1 VNGFGAGVL
10 SGFGT
15 GLALGGV
22 QSLMATSAALAP
34 FATVVAPVATIGLL
48 GYGAYELFIKDDGKA
63 GKQLFGAIVNV
74 ASSIGNVLDGSDWTA
89 TDQDLA
95 TVGGVVGGLASLKT
109 AAAAAGVGSEVAAQG
124 IARLRAPPEVSVTP
138 EILAP
143 EAPISPES
151 AGDASVGA
159 GEAGTRGEVA
169 GAAGGGSSSF
179 FSVQSDAG
187 AARLMSG
194 GAPWPQGVSKSLL
207 GEGFYSWG
215 SRAQAEAYMA
225 HLEARGVSGLR
236 IMEGRI
242 GQSQYQGLR
251 SLDLRGLTD
260 EAVDAWLDTHS
271 LYGDGVPHSFDHI
284 IRGTGNFGPE
294 FYFSKDVFHLFSF

>member
-1 VNGFGAGVL
+1 VNGFGAGIL

-22 QSLMATSAALAP
+22 QSLVATSAALAP

-95 TVGGVVGGLASLKT
+95 TVGGVVGGLTSMKI

-143 EAPISPES
+143 EAPTEGELKNWKGSPIDLPEGHVLS
-151 AGDASVGA
+151 PRDPALNAPPIYREGPFTATQREGFLSGNSGGTMLAPHHRHQLPLARGGVIDELPGPGHPEGNLHTGGTPSRHPNASIFNGMEGGDALRAAEIRSHWVTKG
-159 GEAGTRGEVA
+159 GRLIEVEPDVWIDP
-169 GAAGGGSSSF
+169 GG
-179 FSVQSDAG
+179 
-187 AARLMSG
+187 
-194 GAPWPQGVSKSLL
+194 
-207 GEGFYSWG
+207 
-215 SRAQAEAYMA
+215 
-225 HLEARGVSGLR
+225 
-236 IMEGRI
+236 
-242 GQSQYQGLR
+242 
-251 SLDLRGLTD
+251 
-260 EAVDAWLDTHS
+260 
-271 LYGDGVPHSFDHI
+271 
-284 IRGTGNFGPE
+284 
-294 FYFSKDVFHLFSF
+294 